1 MKLSDLLQFDNI
13 IVQCHDNPD
22 ADALASGFGV
32 YEYLRMN
39 GKSPRLVYGGRNIIH
54 KSNLVLMVDSLGI
67 PIEHVDFLDNPQLL
81 VTVDCQYGGGN
92 VTFFK
97 AENVAVI
104 DHHRVSGELPAMNRV
119 MSYMG
124 SCATIVW
131 DMLREEG
138 VEINRNLAT
147 ALYYGLYTDTG
158 EFTEITHSLDRDLR
172 DYIEEYRLAIV
183 KAGACDPNVLGII
196 SDFVLEVDAIDICM
210 VFSVIKNGVKLSFRS
225 CIKEVSAS
233 EMAQEVCRD
242 IGSGGGHY
250 YKAGGFI
257 PMDLLIDSYNV
268 YCKEKDVTP
277 RFQYSS
283 DGTHKRPSDSAIKS
297 LLEERIF
304 DYLNDT
310 KIIYGE
316 DFDTSGFKKVDYKK
330 RPIPMGCIIA
340 KDILPVGCCMGV
352 RTAKGDISTPVSEDT
367 VVIIGED
374 GSVRILNLDRLN
386 KSFRI
391 YKDWRFT
398 VKQTDYVPK
407 FKNKDTETIVD
418 GMAHARVCIPV
429 EEDFSRAFVLKH
441 KVKLFKNKDDSSY
454 ISGRPGDIMVLPND
468 DRNEVYMISKT
479 EFEKTHIAKGEEEN
493 RKKAVVFDL
502 DGTLLY
508 TLEDLKNA
516 TNYALRQ
523 KGMPER
529 TLDEVR
535 RFVGNGVRL
544 LMERAVPQGADNPEF
559 EETFALFKEYYDAHC
574 NDNTSPYDGIMEL
587 LEELKVRGIKMAI
600 VSNKIDFAVKSLDK
614 LYFKDYMTAAI
625 GEMEEE
631 GIRKKP
637 APDMVQKALKEL
649 GVTQDEA
656 IYVGDSDVDI
666 ATAKNSG
673 LECVSVTWGFR
684 DIEFLK
690 EHGATNLIDEP
701 VELLNYV

>member
-158 EFTEITHSLDRDLR
+158 EFTEITHSLDRDLRDEADFDNTIVAKFRNANMSLEELDIAATALLGR

-429 EEDFSRAFVLKH
+429 EE
-441 KVKLFKNKDDSSY
+441 
-454 ISGRPGDIMVLPND
+454 
-468 DRNEVYMISKT
+468 
-479 EFEKTHIAKGEEEN
+479 EN

-516 TNYALRQ
+516 TNYALKQ
-523 KGMPER
+523 NGMPER

-535 RFVGNGVRL
+535 RFVGNGVKL
-544 LMERAVPQGADNPEF
+544 LMERAVPDGADNPKF
-559 EETFALFKEYYDAHC
+559 EKTFSDFKEYYEAHC
-574 NDNTSPYDGIMEL
+574 NDNTAPYDGIMEL
-587 LEELKVRGIKMAI
+587 LKELKLNGIKLAI
-600 VSNKIDFAVKSLDK
+600 VSNKLDPAVKELNQ
-614 LYFKDYMTAAI
+614 LYFKEYMTSAV

-649 GVTQDEA
+649 QVSADEA

-684 DIEFLK
+684 DVEFLK

>member
-39 GKSPRLVYGGRNIIH
+39 GKSPRLVYGGKNIIH

-119 MSYMG
+119 ISYMG

-158 EFTEITHSLDRDLR
+158 EFTEITHSLDRDLRDEADFDNTIVAKFRNANMSLEELDIAATALLGR

-257 PMDLLIDSYNV
+257 PMDLLINSYNV
-268 YCKEKDVTP
+268 YCKEKGVTP

-297 LLEERIF
+297 FLEERIF

-316 DFDTSGFKKVDYKK
+316 DFDTSGFKKVD
-330 RPIPMGCIIA
+330 
-340 KDILPVGCCMGV
+340 
-352 RTAKGDISTPVSEDT
+352 
-367 VVIIGED
+367 
-374 GSVRILNLDRLN
+374 
-386 KSFRI
+386 
-391 YKDWRFT
+391 
-398 VKQTDYVPK
+398 
-407 FKNKDTETIVD
+407 
-418 GMAHARVCIPV
+418 
-429 EEDFSRAFVLKH
+429 
-441 KVKLFKNKDDSSY
+441 
-454 ISGRPGDIMVLPND
+454 
-468 DRNEVYMISKT
+468 
-479 EFEKTHIAKGEEEN
+479 
-493 RKKAVVFDL
+493 
-502 DGTLLY
+502 
-508 TLEDLKNA
+508 
-516 TNYALRQ
+516 
-523 KGMPER
+523 
-529 TLDEVR
+529 
-535 RFVGNGVRL
+535 
-544 LMERAVPQGADNPEF
+544 
-559 EETFALFKEYYDAHC
+559 
-574 NDNTSPYDGIMEL
+574 
-587 LEELKVRGIKMAI
+587 
-600 VSNKIDFAVKSLDK
+600 
-614 LYFKDYMTAAI
+614 
-625 GEMEEE
+625 
-631 GIRKKP
+631 
-637 APDMVQKALKEL
+637 
-649 GVTQDEA
+649 
-656 IYVGDSDVDI
+656 
-666 ATAKNSG
+666 
-673 LECVSVTWGFR
+673 
-684 DIEFLK
+684 
-690 EHGATNLIDEP
+690 
-701 VELLNYV
+701 

>member
-39 GKSPRLVYGGRNIIH
+39 GKSPRLVYGGKNIIH

-147 ALYYGLYTDTG
+147 ALLG
-158 EFTEITHSLDRDLR
+158 R

-268 YCKEKDVTP
+268 YCREKDLTP

-330 RPIPMGCIIA
+330 RPIPMGYIIA
-340 KDILPVGCCMGV
+340 KDILPVSCCMGV
-352 RTAKGDISTPVSEDT
+352 RTAKGDISTPVGEDT

-374 GSVRILNLDRLN
+374 GSVRISNLDRLN

-468 DRNEVYMISKT
+468 DRNEAYMISKT

-516 TNYALRQ
+516 TNYALKQ
-523 KGMPER
+523 NGMPER

-535 RFVGNGVRL
+535 RFVGNGVKL
-544 LMERAVPQGADNPEF
+544 LMERAVPDGADNPKF
-559 EETFALFKEYYDAHC
+559 EKTFSDFKEYYEAHC
-574 NDNTSPYDGIMEL
+574 NDNTAPYDGIMEL
-587 LEELKVRGIKMAI
+587 LKELKLNGIKLAI
-600 VSNKIDFAVKSLDK
+600 VSNKLDPAVKELNQ
-614 LYFKDYMTAAI
+614 LYFKEYMTSAV

-649 GVTQDEA
+649 QVSADEA

-684 DIEFLK
+684 DVEFLK

>member
-283 DGTHKRPSDSAIKS
+283 DDTHKRPSDSAIKS
-297 LLEERIF
+297 FLEERIF

-352 RTAKGDISTPVSEDT
+352 RTAKGDISTPVGEDT

-374 GSVRILNLDRLN
+374 GSVQILNLDRLN

-398 VKQTDYVPK
+398 VKRTDYVPK

-468 DRNEVYMISKT
+468 DRNEAYMISKT

-516 TNYALRQ
+516 TNYALKQ

-574 NDNTSPYDGIMEL
+574 NDNTSPYDGIMDL

-631 GIRKKP
+631 SIRKKP

-649 GVTQDEA
+649 QVSAEDA

-684 DIEFLK
+684 DVEFLK

>member
-39 GKSPRLVYGGRNIIH
+39 GKSPRLVYGGKNIIH

-172 DYIEEYRLAIV
+172 DEADFDNTIVAKFRNANMSLEELDIAATALLGRDYIEEYRLAIV

-268 YCKEKDVTP
+268 YCREKDLTP

-330 RPIPMGCIIA
+330 RPIPMGYIIA
-340 KDILPVGCCMGV
+340 KDIIHAILCLQQIINNDPEVSPYLKVFMVENYNVTLAEKLFPAANISEQISLASKEASGTGNMKFMLNGAITLGTSDGANVEIAELVGDENIYV
-352 RTAKGDISTPVSEDT
+352 F
-367 VVIIGED
+367 GED
-374 GSVRILNLDRLN
+374 SQTVIDRYERGDYC
-386 KSFRI
+386 S
-391 YKDWRFT
+391 KDYY
-398 VKQTDYVPK
+398 D
-407 FKNKDTETIVD
+407 KDAD
-418 GMAHARVCIPV
+418 
-429 EEDFSRAFVLKH
+429 L
-441 KVKLFKNKDDSSY
+441 
-454 ISGRPGDIMVLPND
+454 
-468 DRNEVYMISKT
+468 
-479 EFEKTHIAKGEEEN
+479 
-493 RKKAVVFDL
+493 KKAVDFLVSDEMMKVGSKENL
-502 DGTLLY
+502 ERLY
-508 TLEDLKNA
+508 N
-516 TNYALRQ
+516 
-523 KGMPER
+523 
-529 TLDEVR
+529 
-535 RFVGNGVRL
+535 
-544 LMERAVPQGADNPEF
+544 
-559 EETFALFKEYYDAHC
+559 
-574 NDNTSPYDGIMEL
+574 
-587 LEELKVRGIKMAI
+587 
-600 VSNKIDFAVKSLDK
+600 
-614 LYFKDYMTAAI
+614 
-625 GEMEEE
+625 
-631 GIRKKP
+631 
-637 APDMVQKALKEL
+637 
-649 GVTQDEA
+649 
-656 IYVGDSDVDI
+656 
-666 ATAKNSG
+666 
-673 LECVSVTWGFR
+673 
-684 DIEFLK
+684 
-690 EHGATNLIDEP
+690 
-701 VELLNYV
+701 ELLNKDWFMTFPDFEDYCKTKEKAYADYEDKKAWAKKMLVNISKAGFFSSDRTIKQYNDEIWHLEA